1 LIAEYRPMRS
11 TYKYLTLL
19 MAGISLLS
27 ACEEERPPRSVDD
40 FVANPIMLE
49 AAMVRCSENRD
60 ATRYDAECVAARQA
74 SQLIEARDDATRR
87 AEQEARSELKR
98 QAFRRTQEAAAQA
111 RQRAAEAARLRKE
124 AEYLAQ
130 FGVAPPAA
138 DQAQK
143 DEQLSGNTPVAVI
156 PSGTSQPTATSNRGD
171 TVSATDGGN
180 APVGADAAEEEE
192 PETDLESIRNELQRR
207 KDESSE

>member
-1 LIAEYRPMRS
+1 LIAEYRFMRS
-11 TYKYLTLL
+11 THKYLTLL
-19 MAGISLLS
+19 MAGIGLLS

-74 SQLIEARDDATRR
+74 SQLIEAKDDAARR

-111 RQRAAEAARLRKE
+111 RQRAAEAERLRKE

-130 FGVAPPAA
+130 FGVAPPTG
-138 DQAQK
+138 QAQQ
-143 DEQLSGNTPVAVI
+143 DEHLSGNTPVAVI

-171 TVSATDGGN
+171 TVRATDGGN
-180 APVGADAAEEEE
+180 APVGADATQEEE
-192 PETDLESIRNELQRR
+192 PKTDLESIRNELQRR
-207 KDESSE
+207 KDEGSE